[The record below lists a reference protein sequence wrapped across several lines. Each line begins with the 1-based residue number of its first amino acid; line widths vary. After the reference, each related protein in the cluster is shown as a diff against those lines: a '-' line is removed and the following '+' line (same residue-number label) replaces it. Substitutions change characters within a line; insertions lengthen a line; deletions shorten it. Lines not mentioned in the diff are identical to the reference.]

1 MTASNRSGSFH
12 ALAVFII
19 LFSLLFSPS
28 SWAADTAGSP
38 ARVAILP
45 FTMHTPSNLQYLQD
59 GIRDMLT
66 SRLAWQGKVVVVERT
81 ATDQA
86 VRGVKGD
93 LSPEDALRIG
103 RSLKADHVLYG
114 SITAIGQTVSIDA
127 KMADVA
133 GKGDPLSLSTQ
144 TRSLDDVIPQVNMF
158 AQNINNKIFARPGQD
173 TGAQM
178 ADADSL
184 GNRNPELLIPGAMV
198 SGDRISYINPNFIE
212 ITSDAALRQSG
223 LWRSQT
229 FNGGLVGMDVGD
241 VDGDG
246 KAELVCVTGRQVLV
260 MRKEI
265 DALRT
270 IAAYSGTS
278 TDRFLW
284 VSAADI
290 NQDGKAEIFV
300 TNLRRKNEPSPQ
312 GDQIRG
318 SRGFTE
324 ELSSF
329 PMALVGGKL
338 QTIGKPVPY
347 FLNAVE
353 FPRRGK
359 ILLGQEKGQIEDG
372 PFRKDIHEMILKGD
386 RLAFAAPTNLPR
398 ECNVFNFARADINND
413 GSEET
418 ILIDSSS
425 NLIIYSSAGSILW
438 RGNNLFG
445 ATTNAFEGKVI
456 DRRYNQV
463 DMYSIPV
470 PILIT
475 DLNQDGIQEVIVSRS
490 IESLG
495 RFLPQ
500 GLKYFDRGEI
510 VSLSWDNMGMVE
522 NWKTREIS
530 GMVTSIRIGDFNNDG
545 TKELG
550 ASLVLAKDF
559 LKLWEARS
567 SIFSYDLNISTSGAK
582 TSGAGTPGAKTSKK
596 TK

>member
-1 MTASNRSGSFH
+1 MA
-12 ALAVFII
+12 
-19 LFSLLFSPS
+19 
-28 SWAADTAGSP
+28 
-38 ARVAILP
+38 
-45 FTMHTPSNLQYLQD
+45 
-59 GIRDMLT
+59 
-66 SRLAWQGKVVVVERT
+66 
-81 ATDQA
+81 
-86 VRGVKGD
+86 
-93 LSPEDALRIG
+93 
-103 RSLKADHVLYG
+103 
-114 SITAIGQTVSIDA
+114 ITAWSAVTDPTQFVPEEVAAGII
-127 KMADVA
+127 KDVRH
-133 GKGDPLSLSTQ
+133 
-144 TRSLDDVIPQVNMF
+144 RSAVMQVAQQIPQRTLQKVFNVRDSGPSGYWVDDLERKTADAAAWSQINMF

-173 TGAQM
+173 GGSQM
-178 ADADSL
+178 AEADSL
-184 GNRNPELLIPGAMV
+184 GNRNPELLIPGAVV

-246 KAELVCVTGRQVLV
+246 KVELVCVTGRQVLV

-270 IAAYSGTS
+270 IAAYSGAS

-284 VSAADI
+284 VSTADI

-300 TNLRRKNEPSPQ
+300 TNLKRKNQVAPK
-312 GDQIRG
+312 GDQIQG
-318 SRGFTE
+318 GAGFTE
-324 ELSSF
+324 ELGSF
-329 PMALVGGKL
+329 VMTLSGGKL
-338 QTIGKPVPY
+338 QTMGKPVPY
-347 FLNAVE
+347 FLNAME

-359 ILLGQEKGQIEDG
+359 ILLGQEKGQPEDG
-372 PFRKDIHEMILKGD
+372 PFRKDIHEMVLKGD
-386 RLAFAAPTNLPR
+386 TLVFSVPANVPR
-398 ECNVFNFARADINND
+398 QCNVFNFARADINND

-418 ILIDSSS
+418 LIIDSSS
-425 NLIIYSSAGSILW
+425 NLIVYNSAGSIMW

-445 ATTNAFEGKVI
+445 TTTNAFEGKVI

-530 GMVTSIRIGDFNNDG
+530 GMVTSIRVADFNNDG

-559 LKLWEARS
+559 LKLWESRS
-567 SIFSYDLNISTSGAK
+567 SVFSYDLNISTSGTKTSEAG
-582 TSGAGTPGAKTSKK
+582 TSGAKTPKKAK
-596 TK
+596 